1 MTAKQIQKEVGAVLF
16 LGRACSEG
24 RDTASQAFGFASL
37 SLVHDIL
44 EVDRWM
50 DGWMD
55 GWVGE
60 WLAGWVDVWMDE
72 EHGTFTIFSPKNSKE
87 KYKHI

>member
-24 RDTASQAFGFASL
+24 RDTAFQAFGFASL

-50 DGWMD
+50 DGW
-55 GWVGE
+55 VG
-60 WLAGWVDVWMDE
+60 G
-72 EHGTFTIFSPKNSKE
+72 
-87 KYKHI
+87 